1 MAQINGI
8 TAGNSAVATAS
19 AHSSGNTASS
29 KSMVSFVDLL
39 QSATATNPTASANT
53 AAMNDADIRALM
65 SSGKPMAA
73 VAQQFQQAGI
83 TLSQIASA
91 AGTSTKAI
99 QALAEQG
106 GITFGASGAIQINS
120 PTDVADMGVTA
131 RGALQKM
138 QAFDPGF
145 RIGQDANG
153 NYQLQYASSIRAA
166 ENMGQIRMSDGSTV
180 GLSGN
185 SAYTLFNPAI
195 GLSEAEKQALALFM
209 PDLNNTQIAYST
221 GGSRTAWSQAEYAAE
236 RSTLRTIAS

>member
-1 MAQINGI
+1 
-8 TAGNSAVATAS
+8 
-19 AHSSGNTASS
+19 
-29 KSMVSFVDLL
+29 
-39 QSATATNPTASANT
+39 
-53 AAMNDADIRALM
+53 MNDADIRALM
-65 SSGKPMAA
+65 SSGQPMAA
-73 VAQQFQQAGI
+73 VAQQLQQAGI
-83 TLSQIASA
+83 TLSQIATA

-106 GITFGASGAIQINS
+106 GITFGAGGVIQINS
-120 PTDVADMGVTA
+120 PTDVADMSTTA

-153 NYQLQYASSIRAA
+153 NYQLQYASPIRAA
-166 ENMGQIRMSDGSTV
+166 ENMGQIRMSDGSVV
-180 GLSGN
+180 GLAGR

-221 GGSRTAWSQAEYAAE
+221 GGNQTAWSQAEYAAA
-236 RSTLRTIAS
+236 RSSIRVVAG